1 MHNDSSTSVSWRFRG
16 RVELAYPLNRAKLT
30 SEGTAY
36 LTSDTERFVPISD
49 DPQQGQVNQWRLRNG
64 AGYRVNF
71 STRLEALY
79 IRTTKKD
86 EAGRFASESQAIDF
100 RLKLAF

>member
-1 MHNDSSTSVSWRFRG
+1 MSCRGCFRSG
-16 RVELAYPLNRAKLT
+16 RCNA
-30 SEGTAY
+30 
-36 LTSDTERFVPISD
+36 
-49 DPQQGQVNQWRLRNG
+49 RLRNG